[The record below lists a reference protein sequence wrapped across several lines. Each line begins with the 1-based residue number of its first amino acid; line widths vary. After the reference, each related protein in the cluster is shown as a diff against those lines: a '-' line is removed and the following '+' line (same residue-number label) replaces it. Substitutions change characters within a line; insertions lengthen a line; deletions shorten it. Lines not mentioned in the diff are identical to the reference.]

1 MTWPRPQSTQPPT
14 QPPPPQLARQ
24 RAASTVVSLG
34 GPDASAAAEGPAAA
48 SEALLARRRE
58 AVGEVHP
65 RLRLALTLPWVGSTF
80 PSWFPY
86 FLASTNRSSYL
97 VDWLIFHEEARLPPA
112 GEVPP
117 RSAPLTLDGASPA
130 LVSLSDVGAAQRTLF

>member
-1 MTWPRPQSTQPPT
+1 MPT
-14 QPPPPQLARQ
+14 ILPELTSPESIETTRIY
-24 RAASTVVSLG
+24 
-34 GPDASAAAEGPAAA
+34 SAMGRLEPGQ
-48 SEALLARRRE
+48 ALLARRRE

-117 RSAPLTLDGASPA
+117 TPPPSPSTVPA
-130 LVSLSDVGAAQRTLF
+130 

>member
-1 MTWPRPQSTQPPT
+1 M
-14 QPPPPQLARQ
+14 
-24 RAASTVVSLG
+24 VSLG
-34 GPDASAAAEGPAAA
+34 APDASAAAEGPAAA

-130 LVSLSDVGAAQRTLF
+130 LVSLSDVGAAQRALF